1 MKPRRCDEEALRLI
15 VGKLAA
21 LREQRGV
28 FQKVVA
34 RATGLNVGLIET
46 GRRNI
51 TVYSLDRLCRYYGI
65 TLTEFFR
72 ELEM

>member
-15 VGKLAA
+15 ARKLAA

-65 TLTEFFR
+65 TLTEFFK
-72 ELEM
+72 ELEL